1 MARFT
6 LPRDIY
12 HGKGA
17 LEALKTF
24 KGTRAMVC
32 VGGGSMKKFGFLDR
46 AVAYL
51 QEAGMEVRVFEGIEP
66 DPSVETVMKGAQAML
81 DFGPDWIVAIGG
93 GSPIDAA
100 KAMWIKYEY
109 PDCTFEDMCKIFG
122 IPELRKKA
130 HFCAIS
136 STSGTATEVTAFSII
151 TDYAKGIKYPIADFE
166 ITPDVAIVDPE
177 LAETMPKKLVA
188 HTGMD
193 AMTHAVEA
201 YVSTANC
208 DYTDPL
214 AIHAIEM
221 IQKDLVA
228 SYNGDMDARDRMH
241 NAQCLAGMSFS
252 NALLGIVHSMAHKT
266 GAAFADY
273 GAHIIHGAA
282 NAMYLPKVIA
292 FNAKNLVARK
302 RYGVIADYMGICKK
316 SASDSEKVKALIAY
330 LRKMNDDLN
339 IPHCIKNYG
348 ADSYP
353 CEQGFVPEDVFLER
367 LPEIAKNAIGDACT
381 GSNPRRPSQR
391 EMEEL
396 LKCCYYDTEVDF

>member
-1 MARFT
+1 MTRFT

-17 LEALKTF
+17 LEALKSF
-24 KGTRAMVC
+24 KGKRAMIC
-32 VGGGSMKKFGFLDR
+32 VGGGSMKKFGFLDK
-46 AVAYL
+46 AVEYL
-51 QEAGMEVRVFEGIEP
+51 KEAGFEVELFEGIEP
-66 DPSVETVMKGAQAML
+66 DPSVETVMKGAAAMEKSR
-81 DFGPDWIVAIGG
+81 PDWIIAMGG

-109 PDCTFEDMCKIFG
+109 PEITFEEMCKVFG

-130 HFCAIS
+130 KFCAIS

-166 ITPDVAIVDPE
+166 ITTDGAIVDPL

-188 HTGMD
+188 HTGMA
-193 AMTHAVEA
+193 AMTHAIEA

-214 AIHAIEM
+214 ALHAIKM
-221 IQKDLVA
+221 IQNDLVD
-228 SYNGDMDARDRMH
+228 SYNGDTEKRDSMH
-241 NAQCLAGMSFS
+241 NAQCLAGMAFS

-273 GAHIIHGAA
+273 GSHIIHGAA

-292 FNAKNLVARK
+292 FNAKDETAFK
-302 RYGVIADYMGICKK
+302 RYCDI
-316 SASDSEKVKALIAY
+316 SDFMNLGGKDGNEKVKLLIEY
-330 LRKMNDDLN
+330 LRGMNDSLN

-353 CEQGFVPEDVFLER
+353 TENGFVPENVFLER
-367 LPEIAKNAIGDACT
+367 LHDIAVNAIGDACT
-381 GSNPRRPSQR
+381 GSNPRQPSVE
-391 EMEEL
+391 EMEKL

>member
-6 LPRDIY
+6 LPRDLY

-17 LEALKTF
+17 LEALKTLSG
-24 KGTRAMVC
+24 KKAMVC
-32 VGGGSMKKFGFLDR
+32 VGGGSMKRFGFLDK
-46 AVAYL
+46 VVSYL
-51 QEAGMEVRVFEGIEP
+51 KEAGMEVELFEGIEP
-66 DPSVETVMKGAQAML
+66 DPSVTTVMKGAEAMAK
-81 DFGPDWIVAIGG
+81 FQPDWIVAIGG

-109 PDCTFEDMCKIFG
+109 PDITFEDMCKVFG
-122 IPELRKKA
+122 IPPLRKKA
-130 HFCAIS
+130 RFCAIS
-136 STSGTATEVTAFSII
+136 STSGTATEVTAFSVI
-151 TDYAKGIKYPIADFE
+151 TDYDKGIKYPLADFE

-193 AMTHAVEA
+193 AMTHAIEA
-201 YVSTANC
+201 YVSTCNC
-208 DYTDPL
+208 DFTDPL
-214 AIHAIEM
+214 ALHAIEM
-221 IQKDLVA
+221 IQANLIG
-228 SYNGDMDARDRMH
+228 SYNGDMEKRDAMH
-241 NAQCLAGMSFS
+241 NAQCLAGMAFS

-292 FNAKNLVARK
+292 FNAKNETAAK
-302 RYGVIADYMGICKK
+302 RYAVIADKMNLGG
-316 SASDSEKVKALIAY
+316 STVEEQVELLIAA
-330 LRKMNDDLN
+330 LRKMNDALN
-339 IPHCIKNYG
+339 IPQCIRHYG

-353 CEQGFVPEDVFLER
+353 CEQGFVPEDVFLAR
-367 LPEIAKNAIGDACT
+367 LPEIAKNAIADACT
-381 GSNPRRPSQR
+381 GSNPRIPNQE
-391 EMEEL
+391 EMEKL

>member
-6 LPRDIY
+6 LPRDLY

-24 KGTRAMVC
+24 EGKKAIIC

-46 AVAYL
+46 AVSYL
-51 QEAGMEVRVFEGIEP
+51 KEAGMEVQLFEGIEP
-66 DPSVETVMKGAQAML
+66 DPSVETVMKGAAAMEA
-81 DFGPDWIVAIGG
+81 FQPDWIIAMGG

-109 PDCTFEDMCKIFG
+109 PETTFEDMCKVFG
-122 IPELRKKA
+122 IPKLRKKA

-151 TDYAKGIKYPIADFE
+151 TDYSKGIKYPVADFE
-166 ITPDVAIVDPE
+166 ITPDVAIVDPD

-193 AMTHAVEA
+193 AMTHAIEA

-208 DYTDPL
+208 DFTDPL
-214 AIHAIEM
+214 ADPIKM
-221 IQKDLVA
+221 IQRDLVD
-228 SYNGDMDARDRMH
+228 SYNGDMAKRDSMH
-241 NAQCLAGMSFS
+241 NAQCLAGMAFS

-292 FNAKNLVARK
+292 FNAKDPTAK
-302 RYGVIADYMGICKK
+302 ERYGHIADYMGLGG
-316 SASDSEKVKALIAY
+316 ANDDEKVKLLIAY

-339 IPHCIKNYG
+339 IPHCIQHYG
-348 ADSYP
+348 PDSYP
-353 CEQGFVPEDVFLER
+353 TEQGFVPEDVFLAR

-381 GSNPRRPSQR
+381 GSNPRIPTQE
-391 EMEEL
+391 EMEKL